1 MSGGAWDY
9 FYRGLD
15 DVVDRLETCKDPLRR
30 ALGEALRPFI
40 AALHDIE
47 WVDSGDYGRGREH
60 DAIRAALGE
69 GAEERAVADTVVDAL
84 NRAEDL
90 VDRLKALRG

>member
-9 FYRGLD
+9 AYLQVD
-15 DVVDRLETCKDPLRR
+15 DIVDRLETSKDPLRR

-40 AALHDIE
+40 AALRDIE
-47 WVDSGDYGRGREH
+47 WVDSGDYSRGREH

-69 GAEERAVADTVVDAL
+69 GAEERAVADTLAEAL
-84 NRAEDL
+84 TRAEAL
-90 VDRLKALRG
+90 TAQLRELRG